1 MSASWEIFNNMEGDI
16 WSFQHLAQWSPPL
29 PVPLASLLWS
39 QRNLGSRNGV
49 VPSLCLGHRNQRR
62 LESRSCCF
70 QLCGM
75 VLRQTAALSDVL
87 RHCEAQESLSLLSQ
101 RKGKGDV
108 YYNPFPLHLPL
119 QGLKASTSIQ
129 WRQVISALAF
139 WSLGMSPHLSCLA
152 IFFRGFSEVTICFLS
167 LFFTLTLLRL
177 EAINNSIVFKVLDVS
192 EVNPLRQELCQAV
205 LAHCSVSVVMKIF
218 VCSVWFTQS
227 LRQITLRY
235 SLQKL

>member
-1 MSASWEIFNNMEGDI
+1 MSASWEIFNKMEGDI
-16 WSFQHLAQWSPPL
+16 WSFQHLAQWSPSL

-87 RHCEAQESLSLLSQ
+87 RHCEAQESLSLPSQ

-129 WRQVISALAF
+129 WRKVISALACLIF
-139 WSLGMSPHLSCLA
+139 GNVSPPELPGHLFQRLLWGHHMFSFFVLHSYSFETWS
-152 IFFRGFSEVTICFLS
+152 
-167 LFFTLTLLRL
+167 
-177 EAINNSIVFKVLDVS
+177 N
-192 EVNPLRQELCQAV
+192 
-205 LAHCSVSVVMKIF
+205 
-218 VCSVWFTQS
+218 
-227 LRQITLRY
+227 
-235 SLQKL
+235 